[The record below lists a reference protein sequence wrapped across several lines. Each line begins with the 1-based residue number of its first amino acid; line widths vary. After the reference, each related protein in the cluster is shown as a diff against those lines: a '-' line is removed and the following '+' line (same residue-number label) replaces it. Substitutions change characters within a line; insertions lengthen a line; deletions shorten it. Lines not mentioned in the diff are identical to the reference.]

1 MPHFPTLILLI
12 CRYSAN
18 QCNKISALFQKFK
31 NTVCTLRAN
40 EIKLTSEKAFI
51 TDIFLLRGQKES
63 KYDKIKLFWS
73 SWQSLEMSLNT

>member
-1 MPHFPTLILLI
+1 MPHFPTLILLV

-18 QCNKISALFQKFK
+18 QCNKISAFFQKIK

-51 TDIFLLRGQKES
+51 TDIFLLRCLKES
-63 KYDKIKLFWS
+63 KYDKIKLFWG
-73 SWQSLEMSLNT
+73 SWQSLEMSLKT